1 MTDRLAYYT
10 ADDMTALDEM
20 AVLSGGDAADFD
32 RIRTWYEA
40 DARWRVPPV
49 IVSYTPA
56 GPVSVP
62 L

>member
-1 MTDRLAYYT
+1 
-10 ADDMTALDEM
+10 MTALDEM
-20 AVLSGGDAADFD
+20 AALSGGDAADFD

-40 DARWRVPPV
+40 DARWRVLPV

-56 GPVSVP
+56 GPVGVP

>member
-1 MTDRLAYYT
+1 
-10 ADDMTALDEM
+10 MTALDEM
-20 AVLSGGDAADFD
+20 AVLSGGDAADFVT
-32 RIRTWYEA
+32 IRRLYEE
-40 DARWRVPPV
+40 DGRWRVLPV